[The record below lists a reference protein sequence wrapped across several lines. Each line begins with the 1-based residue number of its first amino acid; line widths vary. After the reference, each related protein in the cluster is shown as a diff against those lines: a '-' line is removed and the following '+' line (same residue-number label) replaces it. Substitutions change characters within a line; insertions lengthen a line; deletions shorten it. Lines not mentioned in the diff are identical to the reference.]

1 MREEGVPFRSHT
13 EILTFEEIVRFVR
26 VAAGLGISR
35 VRLTGGEPLV
45 RKNICELVEMLANVP
60 GINDLAMTTNGVLL
74 AECAESLKKAGLQ
87 RLNISLDTL
96 DPGKFED
103 ASRRGSLT
111 RVLEG
116 VEAARRVGFR
126 QIKLNALGIRG
137 MTEEDVVP
145 LARFANE
152 RGLEIRFIEYM
163 PLDGQCQWQPGQVLP
178 GEEILEILSD
188 GIGPLEPIPVAGPQ
202 APATRYRFPDGQ
214 GTVGIVPSVSRP
226 FCDQCNR
233 LRLTAE
239 GKIRN
244 CLFAAEESDAR
255 QAIRNGAT
263 DQQLAELVREAVLG
277 KKQARGSNDGS
288 FVRSLRAMHQIGG

>member
-1 MREEGVPFRSHT
+1 
-13 EILTFEEIVRFVR
+13 
-26 VAAGLGISR
+26 
-35 VRLTGGEPLV
+35 LV
-45 RKNICELVEMLANVP
+45 RKNICDLVEMLANVP

-74 AECAESLKKAGLQ
+74 AECAASLKKAGLQ

-96 DPGKFED
+96 DPGKFENS
-103 ASRRGSLT
+103 SRRGSLT

-126 QIKLNALGIRG
+126 QIKLNALAIRG

-178 GEEILEILSD
+178 GEEILEILSN
-188 GIGPLEPIPVAGPQ
+188 GIGPLEPIPVAGPK

-226 FCDQCNR
+226 FCDRCNR

-244 CLFAAEESDAR
+244 CLFAANESDAR
-255 QAIRNGAT
+255 EAIRNGAT
-263 DQQLAELVREAVLG
+263 DRQLAELVREAVLG